1 MLDDSSGFGDG
12 DRCWWWWL
20 WVHATVFLLRPL
32 LAVSFVLS
40 LILLSWFVAWK
51 TVLIHVPLVQE
62 ICGLRK
68 KPAKPKPRDTH
79 RLTRLYNSNPAL
91 RRNSSNAQETS

>member
-1 MLDDSSGFGDG
+1 MIGNSTEPAADPLVGPTVTPVIG
-12 DRCWWWWL
+12 R
-20 WVHATVFLLRPL
+20 VHNPG
-32 LAVSFVLS
+32 
-40 LILLSWFVAWK
+40 WFVAWK
-51 TVLIHVPLVQE
+51 TVLIHVPLVQD

-91 RRNSSNAQETS
+91 RRNSSNADETS